1 MNILE
6 VLNDIGFQYRLD
18 ICLQEVEGEIT
29 EEIIREIILT
39 QFNPELETVYGVSR
53 IIYEKLI

>member
-29 EEIIREIILT
+29 EEKIREIILT